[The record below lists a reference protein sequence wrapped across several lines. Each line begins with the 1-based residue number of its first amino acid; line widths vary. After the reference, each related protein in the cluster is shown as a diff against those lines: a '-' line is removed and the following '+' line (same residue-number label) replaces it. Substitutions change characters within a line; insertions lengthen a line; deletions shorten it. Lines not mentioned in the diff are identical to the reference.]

1 MSDMVTSGAYPL
13 RRTPTQDRASRQVER
28 ILDAACAEVVERGY
42 DAASTS
48 GIAKRAEIAV
58 GSVYRYFPDK
68 RSLIQ
73 AIERRNQ
80 ARYTE
85 AVRERLAAVSSWRE
99 AVDVTLD
106 TFREMHRTDPG
117 FRAVVLSG
125 LGDPDLETQPGEFDD
140 QHAGEFA
147 ELLAALRR
155 PRQPRVPAGG
165 HAEHRDG
172 RGPGASGRPL
182 ARGRRTTSC
191 LRAGRCCTDLLAPHL
206 LLERQVRAGEQNQ
219 KTPATGARDCGSLRC
234 RPRAALRL
242 WNRVRGLSG
251 PRPELGPVADPAGDP
266 GPAGRPDVVA
276 DDHPVVLGVV
286 IRLPTGNLRETSNG
300 PSPRR
305 V

>member
-85 AVRERLAAVSSWRE
+85 AVRERLESVTSWRG

-125 LGDPDLETQPGEFDD
+125 LGDPELETKPGEFDD

-147 ELLAALRR
+147 ELLTARFGARDSHEFRLAVTLSITMGEALAHLADRLD
-155 PRQPRVPAGG
+155 PAE
-165 HAEHRDG
+165 AEYVL
-172 RGPGASGRPL
+172 SQGRPVL
-182 ARGRRTTSC
+182 YN
-191 LRAGRCCTDLLAPHL
+191 LLAPHL
-206 LLERQVRAGEQNQ
+206 QG
-219 KTPATGARDCGSLRC
+219 
-234 RPRAALRL
+234 
-242 WNRVRGLSG
+242 
-251 PRPELGPVADPAGDP
+251 
-266 GPAGRPDVVA
+266 
-276 DDHPVVLGVV
+276 
-286 IRLPTGNLRETSNG
+286 
-300 PSPRR
+300 
-305 V
+305 

>member
-1 MSDMVTSGAYPL
+1 MVTSGAYPL

-80 ARYTE
+80 ARYTD
-85 AVRERLAAVSSWRE
+85 AVRERLADVTSWRQ

-117 FRAVVLSG
+117 FKAVVLSG
-125 LGDPDLETQPGEFDD
+125 LGDPELEAKPGEFDD

-147 ELLAALRR
+147 ELLAARFGARDSRDFRLAVTLSITMGEALAHLADRLS
-155 PRQPRVPAGG
+155 ADE
-165 HAEHRDG
+165 AEYVLDR
-172 RGPGASGRPL
+172 GRPVL
-182 ARGRRTTSC
+182 Y
-191 LRAGRCCTDLLAPHL
+191 DLLAPHL
-206 LLERQVRAGEQNQ
+206 
-219 KTPATGARDCGSLRC
+219 PA
-234 RPRAALRL
+234 
-242 WNRVRGLSG
+242 
-251 PRPELGPVADPAGDP
+251 
-266 GPAGRPDVVA
+266 
-276 DDHPVVLGVV
+276 
-286 IRLPTGNLRETSNG
+286 
-300 PSPRR
+300 
-305 V
+305 

>member
-1 MSDMVTSGAYPL
+1 MQGGNVVPFDVDNKVMVTSGAYPL

-80 ARYTE
+80 ARYTD
-85 AVRERLAAVSSWRE
+85 AVRERLADVTSWRA

-125 LGDPDLETQPGEFDD
+125 LGDPELEAKPGEFDD
-140 QHAGEFA
+140 QHPREFA
-147 ELLAALRR
+147 ELLSMRFGAPDTPVL
-155 PRQPRVPAGG
+155 PLAGSLCITN
-165 HAEHRDG
+165 
-172 RGPGASGRPL
+172 GASL
-182 ARGRRTTSC
+182 AQ
-191 LRAGRCCTDLLAPHL
+191 L
-206 LLERQVRAGEQNQ
+206 
-219 KTPATGARDCGSLRC
+219 
-234 RPRAALRL
+234 
-242 WNRVRGLSG
+242 
-251 PRPELGPVADPAGDP
+251 
-266 GPAGRPDVVA
+266 
-276 DDHPVVLGVV
+276 
-286 IRLPTGNLRETSNG
+286 
-300 PSPRR
+300 
-305 V
+305 

>member
-1 MSDMVTSGAYPL
+1 MVTSGAYPL

-85 AVRERLAAVSSWRE
+85 AVRERLASVTSWRA

-117 FRAVVLSG
+117 FRAVVAQRPRRPRPG
-125 LGDPDLETQPGEFDD
+125 NQARRVRRPARRRVRRTPDRP
-140 QHAGEFA
+140 
-147 ELLAALRR
+147 LRR
-155 PRQPRVPAGG
+155 PQQLSSSAWRSRLSITMGESLAHLADRLPLDE
-165 HAEHRDG
+165 AEYVL
-172 RGPGASGRPL
+172 SQGRPVL
-182 ARGRRTTSC
+182 YN
-191 LRAGRCCTDLLAPHL
+191 LLSPHL
-206 LLERQVRAGEQNQ
+206 
-219 KTPATGARDCGSLRC
+219 
-234 RPRAALRL
+234 
-242 WNRVRGLSG
+242 
-251 PRPELGPVADPAGDP
+251 
-266 GPAGRPDVVA
+266 
-276 DDHPVVLGVV
+276 
-286 IRLPTGNLRETSNG
+286 
-300 PSPRR
+300 PS
-305 V
+305 